1 MVDMGATATTETP
14 VTKNP
19 VAAMV
24 PVDVGAEQAEKAL
37 VKKVTA
43 VNTSLTL
50 SNDGKSLVA
59 GQTQLKSLAKALK
72 EGQKAELSPSALTR
86 GLSDQKDPN
95 LQAAARKTLEVELNK
110 SEYAGKIK
118 LPSSADHSTVQN
130 SADTSTQTSQKPAIT
145 ETIKVNSNIS
155 SIGLYESG
163 IQKVEIPSKEGQP
176 PISVLHRAENQTFAH
191 IVVSKVASDGKV
203 TTTIAKVEQGADLTK
218 PIPGADI
225 WTKPK
230 DGTGTLT
237 EDGTGSVSLTEDQQ
251 KAVAAVLR
259 NLKQKLTLKSA
270 EPEKPADA
278 GNGGNSPA
286 PGSGTQ
292 ESGGQSGDRAGA
304 GSGLQSPAPNG
315 GTPTT
320 PPNPTEIK
328 PDGKLDKS
336 EMMRFLTEVGKSSG
350 SGSVTDKIRKQFPD
364 STVTGDAEKITLNF
378 EGPENPKVTIYW
390 KNGSAGVDFNGDEER
405 KKVWIK
411 QFEQRVKAIVADPN
425 AEQSASASR
434 LMGNPS
440 AVKDLLQRPYVF
452 LSLQAAFGERNVS
465 RDGTDI
471 VVRDLI
477 PLRNVH
483 LKPSGEIELRQ
494 AGLFLPELPDAART
508 AKLTAEVEN
517 RLRKFNDG
525 LAKLGDSQGFNQD
538 DKKAV
543 KAWLSGQNADEFK
556 KRLGDGFS
564 TLDNGIKFRTTGY
577 EFIIQESGTVGVRK
591 IEGPFGGSRRPITGG
606 LDLTKAKA
614 VLEGVMADTR

>member
-1 MVDMGATATTETP
+1 MGATATTETP

-304 GSGLQSPAPNG
+304 GSGLQSPAPTG

-350 SGSVTDKIRKQFPD
+350 SGSVTD
-364 STVTGDAEKITLNF
+364 
-378 EGPENPKVTIYW
+378 
-390 KNGSAGVDFNGDEER
+390 
-405 KKVWIK
+405 
-411 QFEQRVKAIVADPN
+411 
-425 AEQSASASR
+425 
-434 LMGNPS
+434 
-440 AVKDLLQRPYVF
+440 
-452 LSLQAAFGERNVS
+452 
-465 RDGTDI
+465 
-471 VVRDLI
+471 
-477 PLRNVH
+477 
-483 LKPSGEIELRQ
+483 
-494 AGLFLPELPDAART
+494 
-508 AKLTAEVEN
+508 
-517 RLRKFNDG
+517 
-525 LAKLGDSQGFNQD
+525 
-538 DKKAV
+538 
-543 KAWLSGQNADEFK
+543 
-556 KRLGDGFS
+556 
-564 TLDNGIKFRTTGY
+564 
-577 EFIIQESGTVGVRK
+577 
-591 IEGPFGGSRRPITGG
+591 
-606 LDLTKAKA
+606 
-614 VLEGVMADTR
+614 